1 MTTSLILR
9 TTTRYLTPLLL
20 IFSVFLFWRGHNQPG
35 GGFAG
40 GLVAAAPFAL
50 FSIAFG
56 AAEARRVLQVEPHV
70 LIGVGLL
77 ISLASGVIG
86 LLAGYPFLTGTW
98 GYLGLPGFV
107 PMDVGTPV
115 LFDLGVYLLVIGVT
129 LSIIFALEE
138 AE

>member
-1 MTTSLILR
+1 MTSLILR

-77 ISLASGVIG
+77 TALISGVIG
-86 LLAGYPFLTGTW
+86 LLGGYPFLTGTW
-98 GYLGLPGFV
+98 GYLRLPGFAPV
-107 PMDVGTPV
+107 DIGTPL
-115 LFDLGVYLLVIGVT
+115 LFDLGVYLVVIGVT